1 LEDWKEVSRM
11 DKIDLESIEK
21 LLREKFKYEYVKLES
36 YDIRNNFVPKETK
49 KIDFELSRLIFD
61 FTNEIMNIQVRDD
74 CIPFNKIQKL
84 WKSFTDDTVL
94 SYFQSLNS
102 LYFGLYPKIRII
114 SCNNQD
120 VLIEIKFYSNYDKV
134 KLKITLKI

>member
-1 LEDWKEVSRM
+1 MNEMNLET
-11 DKIDLESIEK
+11 LESVLKEN
-21 LLREKFKYEYVKLES
+21 FEYVKIVS
-36 YDIRNNFVPKETK
+36 YDIRNHVLPRKLTK
-49 KIDFELSRLIFD
+49 NIIDFDLNRFVFD
-61 FTNEIMNIQVRDD
+61 FVREIMNLQVKDN
-74 CIPFNKIQKL
+74 CVVTFNKIQKL
-84 WKSFTDDTVL
+84 WNVFIDDRVL
-94 SYFQSLNS
+94 DYFQSLNS

>member
-1 LEDWKEVSRM
+1 MNEMNLET
-11 DKIDLESIEK
+11 LESVLKEN
-21 LLREKFKYEYVKLES
+21 FEYVKIVS
-36 YDIRNNFVPKETK
+36 YDIRNHVLPRKLTK
-49 KIDFELSRLIFD
+49 NIIDFDLNRFVFD
-61 FTNEIMNIQVRDD
+61 FVREMMNLQVKDN
-74 CIPFNKIQKL
+74 CVVTFNKIQKL
-84 WKSFTDDTVL
+84 WNVFIDDRVL
-94 SYFQSLNS
+94 DYLQSLNS